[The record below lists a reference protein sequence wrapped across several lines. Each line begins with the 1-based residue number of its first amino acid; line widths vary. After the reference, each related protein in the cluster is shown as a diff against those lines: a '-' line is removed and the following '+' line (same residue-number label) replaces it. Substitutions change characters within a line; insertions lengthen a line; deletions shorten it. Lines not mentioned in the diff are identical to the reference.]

1 MMSPNQAGLLQP
13 RKQIRPLLRQYSETP
28 ALVTLDLRHLQRQG
42 SDVSNPGI
50 CRSCQRLQSNLW
62 HPSAIAADARP
73 LSFAAERLV
82 RSFSS
87 ACGADTTHGSMDD
100 VVGRRSS
107 SRVTVAISTAWQP
120 TVIRGGTTRS
130 PRRDR
135 STSSAT
141 SRMHGRCGSAR
152 VTVRRRSATPCV
164 SPRGREP
171 ISHSDCADRPKVL
184 RLSIHHLLPGV
195 GIDGLPNS
203 DTNKDTDK
211 ANVRLHRWRLPMTR
225 SHGFFATTLPFSHT

>member
-107 SRVTVAISTAWQP
+107 SRVTVAISTAGDLRPRCITP
-120 TVIRGGTTRS
+120 TI
-130 PRRDR
+130 
-135 STSSAT
+135 
-141 SRMHGRCGSAR
+141 R
-152 VTVRRRSATPCV
+152 VTPSSWSPAPWWQRVGGNEPCA
-164 SPRGREP
+164 S
-171 ISHSDCADRPKVL
+171 
-184 RLSIHHLLPGV
+184 
-195 GIDGLPNS
+195 
-203 DTNKDTDK
+203 
-211 ANVRLHRWRLPMTR
+211 RLH
-225 SHGFFATTLPFSHT
+225 GPFSRRLI